1 MSAPRLCFIAN
12 FNKTEFFHAWAQA
25 LGPRASETRWIT
37 TNRRLYRWLS
47 ERYPVDQIL
56 LINWE
61 TRQPKAE
68 PLGEFRLRELVF
80 GDRCLRHRMEEG
92 IHWLTAIQQPIAE
105 FLGRN
110 GVTRV
115 LGEVTWAHEILIH
128 RMTRE
133 LPGLGCTYL
142 NPHTVRIPNGRF
154 AFFLDEFQTELL
166 PSGAELPGEE
176 ELAQAFTVRK
186 PDYLALNDRLLQQSR
201 SLGARLGK
209 VKRYLTRENIDPLD
223 PTLIDDRWLQFR
235 LRAREEW
242 NKEAYRR
249 VPREPMETLQGQRFA
264 FLTLHKQ
271 PEASIDV
278 LGRYVEDQLH
288 NIEALWR
295 RLPAGCLLVVKEHTN
310 AIGDRAPAFYRD
322 LLRLPGVVLVD
333 ERADSHVLAAAAEIV
348 LTVSG
353 TAAYEAALLG
363 KRSATLVPAFFN
375 RLRGCRHL
383 GAEAPLGAGFSG
395 EVDEAGMDREAFGRW
410 LWQHSH
416 PGIISDPRSN
426 PACMVDSNLQSLA
439 YAVGVIGDSLGQDA
453 GAHV

>member
-1 MSAPRLCFIAN
+1 
-12 FNKTEFFHAWAQA
+12 
-25 LGPRASETRWIT
+25 
-37 TNRRLYRWLS
+37 
-47 ERYPVDQIL
+47 
-56 LINWE
+56 
-61 TRQPKAE
+61 
-68 PLGEFRLRELVF
+68 
-80 GDRCLRHRMEEG
+80 MEEG
-92 IHWLTAIQQPIAE
+92 LHWLTSIQQPIAE
-105 FLGRN
+105 FLGRH
-110 GVTRV
+110 GVARV

-133 LPGLGCTYL
+133 LRGLGCTYL

-235 LRAREEW
+235 LRTREEW

-249 VPREPMETLQGQRFA
+249 VRREPMESLQGQRFA

-288 NIEALWR
+288 NIEVLWR
-295 RLPAGCLLVVKEHTN
+295 RLPEGCLLVVKEHTN
-310 AIGDRAPAFYRD
+310 AIGDRSPAFYRNVQ
-322 LLRLPGVVLVD
+322 RLPGVVLVD

-363 KRSATLVPAFFN
+363 KASATLAPAFFN
-375 RLRGCRHL
+375 RLRGCRYL
-383 GAEAPLGAGFSG
+383 GTEAPLGAGPSG
-395 EVDEAGMDREAFGRW
+395 EKADAAMDREAFGRW
-410 LWQHSH
+410 LWQHSF

-426 PACMVDSNLQSLA
+426 PACMGDSNLQSLA
-439 YAVGVIGDSLGQDA
+439 YAVGAMGDSQGQDT